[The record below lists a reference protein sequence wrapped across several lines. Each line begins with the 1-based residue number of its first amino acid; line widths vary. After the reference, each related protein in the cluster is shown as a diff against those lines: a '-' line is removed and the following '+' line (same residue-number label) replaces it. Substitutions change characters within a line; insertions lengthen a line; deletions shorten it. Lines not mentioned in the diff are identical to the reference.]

1 MKTAI
6 VYHSYHH
13 GNTKKLVDAIA
24 AKHEVTLVDVLQKTE
39 YDLTGFDMI
48 GFASGIYAFGI
59 SKEIVTFA
67 GLNLPDHKKVFYIYT
82 SAFVTDLNLREL
94 GDLFKT
100 RDAEFLGSYRVVGH
114 ITWGPFGIGGGQK
127 KGRSTSGVA
136 GHPGDVRS
144 ATTEVERRPSV
155 QRGP

>member
-24 AKHEVTLVDVLQKTE
+24 AKHEVTLVDVLQKNE
-39 YDLTGFDMI
+39 FDLTGFDVI

-67 GLNLPDHKKVFYIYT
+67 GLNLLVQSKISDAKQAADNAIFRVDNIL
-82 SAFVTDLNLREL
+82 ARLR
-94 GDLFKT
+94 
-100 RDAEFLGSYRVVGH
+100 AEQING
-114 ITWGPFGIGGGQK
+114 
-127 KGRSTSGVA
+127 
-136 GHPGDVRS
+136 
-144 ATTEVERRPSV
+144 
-155 QRGP
+155 

>member
-59 SKEIVTFA
+59 TKEIVKSIFVEEKTDGAERIAGTF
-67 GLNLPDHKKVFYIYT
+67 
-82 SAFVTDLNLREL
+82 S
-94 GDLFKT
+94 
-100 RDAEFLGSYRVVGH
+100 
-114 ITWGPFGIGGGQK
+114 
-127 KGRSTSGVA
+127 
-136 GHPGDVRS
+136 
-144 ATTEVERRPSV
+144 
-155 QRGP
+155 